1 MKRNIFFNDS
11 RESKSTDILVGAFFI
26 FLITC
31 LYVIE
36 SESSLVE
43 RYKNEYLA
51 EQSKLKEE
59 RGEAERLLSSL
70 KKENLRI
77 AKIEHIVIM
86 ESNKHYRNLMLELEN
101 SKHDVPKTMV
111 AHNNVPKK
119 GGTK

>member
-1 MKRNIFFNDS
+1 MKRNIFFNDY

-43 RYKNEYLA
+43 RYKNKYLT

-77 AKIEHIVIM
+77 AKIEHIVTM
-86 ESNKHYRNLMLELEN
+86 ESDGHYRDLMLELEN
-101 SKHDVPKTMV
+101 SKYDVPKTI
-111 AHNNVPKK
+111 AYNKVPKK